1 MKTLFI
7 ITFISLFSIQTYAQ
21 KSQYFLIKE
30 DSSEIV
36 PKDLHLP
43 EITGPSD
50 NSVTLKG
57 NLKPLMDSCSLFLNE
72 AFDGIELNTED
83 LKAFHHTT
91 FSFIF
96 DKDGKMIYYRYT
108 VIGSKY
114 TKDILK
120 WEKRLYKFA
129 QKMKSLNLK
138 PYIEIRDE
146 SLFKRGSF
154 NIGELGRKFQNKN
167 REQISSYFIIEKSKS
182 DTILYLKPKDL
193 VLKEIDSS
201 HDNRY
206 WFINPKEMKIVLD
219 SLIQQSFE
227 GLNLKDICLLDHLNF
242 VAYFDNQYNLIYYQY
257 YFPKKH
263 ADKLKKIDK
272 QLYKFIQM
280 LRQIDIKSYVKI
292 HNEKSFKQASFGI
305 INFKDKYENK
315 YSNKP
320 IIQKYQN

>member
-96 DKDGKMIYYRYT
+96 DKDGKMIYHRYT

-120 WEKRLYKFA
+120 WEKQLHEFA

-146 SLFKRGSF
+146 SLFKCGSF

-167 REQISSYFIIEKSKS
+167 REQTSSYFIIEKSKS

-263 ADKLKKIDK
+263 ADKLKNIDK
-272 QLYKFIQM
+272 QLYKFTQM

-320 IIQKYQN
+320 IIQKYQY